1 MSDPDAMAVPLASHP
16 EPVCQYE
23 VRDGVPTVTATND
36 AFDAAIGVAEGEP
49 ITAVFERFDTV
60 ESPGEAAPA
69 AQLRAGEAAEL
80 ALGSDGGDRV
90 DVAHVL
96 APDADGGT
104 IVFADRD
111 GAEPPAD
118 DVEVE
123 RVASAIGHDLRNP
136 LDVAGAHL
144 EAARETGGSE
154 HFDAVADAHER
165 MEQIIQDVLTLARGE
180 AALNPEPS
188 VPVRDTAERAWQS
201 VETGAWTLQL
211 DESLPTVTADADRL
225 RRLFEN
231 LFRNCVEHG
240 STGSRPEDGNSVE
253 HGSTG
258 NRTPQASGDC
268 VEHAP
273 NSGTVR
279 VDTLADGT
287 GVSVADDGPGI
298 PADERAAVFTPG
310 YTVDGDG
317 TGLGLAIVDRIAE
330 AHGWAAAVAES
341 EQGGTRIEIRFDSGA

>member
-1 MSDPDAMAVPLASHP
+1 MSDPDAMAVPLAAHP

-36 AFDAAIGVAEGEP
+36 AFDAAIGVAEREP
-49 ITAVFERFDTV
+49 IEAVFERFDTV
-60 ESPGEAAPA
+60 GSPGEASPA
-69 AQLRAGEAAEL
+69 AQLRAGEAVEL
-80 ALGSDGGDRV
+80 ALGSDGDDRRY
-90 DVAHVL
+90 VAHVL

-118 DVEVE
+118 DIEVE

-144 EAARETGGSE
+144 EAARETGESE
-154 HFDAVADAHER
+154 HFDAVEDAHER

-180 AALNPEPS
+180 AALNPEPA

-201 VETGAWTLQL
+201 VETGAWTLHL

-231 LFRNCVEHG
+231 LFRNCVEHAA
-240 STGSRPEDGNSVE
+240 DG
-253 HGSTG
+253 
-258 NRTPQASGDC
+258 
-268 VEHAP
+268 
-273 NSGTVR
+273 GTVR
-279 VDTLADGT
+279 VDTLADGS

-330 AHGWAAAVAES
+330 AHGWTAAVAES
-341 EQGGTRIEIRFDSGA
+341 EQGGTRIEIRFDTGA

>member
-23 VRDGVPTVTATND
+23 VRDGVSTVTATND

-49 ITAVFERFDTV
+49 IAAVFERFDTV
-60 ESPGEAAPA
+60 ESPGEAPPA
-69 AQLRAGEAAEL
+69 AQLRAGEAIEL
-80 ALGSDGGDRV
+80 ALGSDGDDRGY
-90 DVAHVL
+90 VAHVL

-111 GAEPPAD
+111 GAGPPAD
-118 DVEVE
+118 GIEVE

-144 EAARETGGSE
+144 EAARETGESE
-154 HFDAVADAHER
+154 HFDAVEDAHER

-180 AALNPEPS
+180 AALNPEPA

-240 STGSRPEDGNSVE
+240 STG
-253 HGSTG
+253 

-268 VEHAP
+268 VEHGSTGSRPGDGNNVEHAADG
-273 NSGTVR
+273 GTVR

-341 EQGGTRIEIRFDSGA
+341 EQGGTRIEIRFGSGT